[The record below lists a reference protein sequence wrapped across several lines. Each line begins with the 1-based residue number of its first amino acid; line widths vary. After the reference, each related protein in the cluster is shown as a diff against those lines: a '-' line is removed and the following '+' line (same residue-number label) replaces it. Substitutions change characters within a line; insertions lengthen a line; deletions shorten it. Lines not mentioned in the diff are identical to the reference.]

1 MLQVLTSSDTNSS
14 ATSCLAQLASEQRGK
29 EMRHALGTSLKYV
42 LNGITHPWQQ
52 PPVQETGT
60 FIRAGTGISRY
71 HSCRL
76 HGRPGLRLC
85 MRQPEEWQER
95 SLHVLHPTGL
105 HPEIKRQVERQKDT
119 SPFFRVCLKFSSLF
133 SKQNRANPS
142 IWESEQKQQSQIK
155 HFPLRI
161 FWG

>member
-29 EMRHALGTSLKYV
+29 EMSHALGASVKYV
-42 LNGITHPWQQ
+42 LNGITHPWQ

-60 FIRAGTGISRY
+60 FLRAGTGISRY

-76 HGRPGLRLC
+76 HRKAGLRLC

-105 HPEIKRQVERQKDT
+105 QPETKRQVERQKDT
-119 SPFFRVCLKFSSLF
+119 FPFFRVCLKVSSLF

-142 IWESEQKQQSQIK
+142 IRESEQRQQSQIK
-155 HFPLRI
+155 HFPLSI
-161 FWG
+161 FGG